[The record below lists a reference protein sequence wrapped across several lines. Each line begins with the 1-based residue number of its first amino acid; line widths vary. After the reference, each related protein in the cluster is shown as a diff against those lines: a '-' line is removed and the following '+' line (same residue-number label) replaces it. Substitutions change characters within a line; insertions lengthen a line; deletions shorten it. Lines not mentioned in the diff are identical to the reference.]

1 MVIIVNT
8 EVYGVEYPEN
18 EMFNAIVGLNIKVK
32 VLKICV
38 ICMNTNCLTGYEMI
52 VKTDFRGVL
61 MVLQTVRWSGT
72 FPNFLWILH
81 IDLTIVCKFDVVNPT
96 SICKFWRF
104 AFVLDSVCKSQI
116 YVFCQ
121 IMLM

>member
-8 EVYGVEYPEN
+8 EVYGGKYPEN

-32 VLKICV
+32 VLKICI

-52 VKTDFRGVL
+52 VKTGFRGVL

-72 FPNFLWILH
+72 FPNFL
-81 IDLTIVCKFDVVNPT
+81 
-96 SICKFWRF
+96 
-104 AFVLDSVCKSQI
+104 
-116 YVFCQ
+116 
-121 IMLM
+121 

>member
-38 ICMNTNCLTGYEMI
+38 ICMNTNCLTGYEN
-52 VKTDFRGVL
+52 D
-61 MVLQTVRWSGT
+61 
-72 FPNFLWILH
+72 
-81 IDLTIVCKFDVVNPT
+81 C
-96 SICKFWRF
+96 
-104 AFVLDSVCKSQI
+104 
-116 YVFCQ
+116 
-121 IMLM
+121 